1 MKKMNPERKSF
12 RGTASFARL
21 LTLTFAIA
29 LAFTILGATSSSA
42 QSVKIGYVDEE
53 KVIASYEAWQKAED
67 LFRADYKA
75 WEDEATRMQQAYIED
90 SVDFTR
96 QKLILSTEK
105 KAERMAEIGAKRLAL
120 ESFTRDIF
128 GPNGQAERKSTTLRQ
143 PLLDNITA
151 AINKVAT
158 DGNYDLILNSS
169 ALAFAIPALDLSDK
183 VIEVVQEEG

>member
-1 MKKMNPERKSF
+1 MNSGRKSYK
-12 RGTASFARL
+12 GSANFARL
-21 LTLTFAIA
+21 LTITITVA
-29 LAFTILGATSSSA
+29 LAFTLFGAVDSSA
-42 QSVKIGYVDEE
+42 QSLKIGYVDEE
-53 KVIASYEAWQKAED
+53 KVIASYEAWAKAED

-75 WEDEATRMQQAYIED
+75 WEDEANRMQQAYIED
-90 SVDFTR
+90 SVEYAR
-96 QKLILSTEK
+96 QKLILSSEK
-105 KAERMAEIGAKRLAL
+105 KTERLAEINAKRLAL

-158 DGNYDLILNSS
+158 DGNYDLVLNTS

-183 VIEVVQEEG
+183 VI

>member
-1 MKKMNPERKSF
+1 MNSGRKSKKV
-12 RGTASFARL
+12 SNNFARL
-21 LTLTFAIA
+21 LTITLATI
-29 LAFTILGATSSSA
+29 LAFNIFGVVDSSA
-42 QSVKIGYVDEE
+42 QTLKIGYVDEE
-53 KVIASYEAWQKAED
+53 KVIAGYEAWAKAED
-67 LFRADYKA
+67 LFRADHKA
-75 WEDEATRMQQAYIED
+75 WEDEANRMQQAYIED
-90 SVDFTR
+90 SVEYSR
-96 QKLILSTEK
+96 QRLILSSEK
-105 KAERMAEIGAKRLAL
+105 KAERLAEINAKRLAL

-151 AINKVAT
+151 AINKVAL